1 MKKIDLC
8 LGLGR
13 TYLTSPLHSHFGIS
27 LIRSFTMPVSKYGGQ
42 NFLRIRLYLAPAQN
56 PRRNFHVVTLP
67 TILFW
72 TSVQSAIRLLGCLDQ
87 SMSKPA
93 GFLIGRPKRLSTKDN
108 NNFNNNN
115 DHDNSS
121 NQHHRHLTF
130 VRF

>member
-1 MKKIDLC
+1 
-8 LGLGR
+8 
-13 TYLTSPLHSHFGIS
+13 
-27 LIRSFTMPVSKYGGQ
+27 
-42 NFLRIRLYLAPAQN
+42 
-56 PRRNFHVVTLP
+56 
-67 TILFW
+67 
-72 TSVQSAIRLLGCLDQ
+72 
-87 SMSKPA
+87 MSKPA